1 MDKKYD
7 SIIVGSGAGGLA
19 SALCLARAGQQVLLL
34 EQHDVPGGWCHSF
47 TLNGQRFSP
56 GVHYVGCIS
65 EGENTNELLCGLGVA
80 NDMVFFEMNK
90 KGYEHCHIGDEKFS
104 MPSGIENLKTE
115 LCKRFPEE
123 KKAII
128 KYIDLVKTIHTQML
142 KIPKIHGF
150 WEHLTIP
157 FKTKYVG
164 KFAPFT
170 LKRVIDWHI
179 KDPLLKSILNVQCG
193 DHGLP
198 PYKASFLVHSMLMA
212 HYFDGGY
219 YPMGGGGGYVKAF
232 TKNIKSLGGEIR
244 TKSKVDRIL
253 IEKKKAIGVKL
264 ENGEIIKADRVIS
277 NADPNITFFDLVGE
291 NNISKKLRKKLDNT
305 KYSVTSLILFLTL
318 DIDVTKYGIDS
329 GNIWKISESD
339 LDAVYGNLTQNNIL
353 NGDEFSGVFLSCT
366 SLKDPASF
374 NGRYHNFEI
383 VTFLDYSAFEEFE
396 KGNDYHT
403 KEYEAFKKK
412 LLHKMLNTVERL
424 IPDARK
430 HVIQAELGTP
440 MTNNYYI
447 NSTRGSVY
455 GTEKSLKGVGPFA
468 FKAKTEIEN
477 LFLVGA
483 STLSHGVGGA
493 TNSGVEAVAKILGCK
508 AQDLL
513 SESKDQKLR
522 IYDAENST
530 SWPDW
535 VHQKRADRIRRFKE
549 IDLNPIDKE

>member
-1 MDKKYD
+1 MDKNYD
-7 SIIVGSGAGGLA
+7 SIIVGSGAGGLS
-19 SALCLARAGQQVLLL
+19 SALCLARAGQKILML

-47 TLNGQRFSP
+47 TLKGQRFSP
-56 GVHYVGCIS
+56 GVHYVGLIGKG
-65 EGENTNELLCGLGVA
+65 EGTHELLRGLGVA

-104 MPSGIENLKTE
+104 MPSGIENLKIK
-115 LCKRFPEE
+115 LCKRFPKE

-128 KYIDLVKTIHTQML
+128 NYVDLIKTIHLQMMEV
-142 KIPKIHGF
+142 PKMNGF
-150 WEHLTIP
+150 WDYITIP
-157 FKTKYVG
+157 FKTRYVG
-164 KFAPFT
+164 KFGLFT

-179 KDPLLKSILNVQCG
+179 KDPLLKTILNIQCG

-198 PYKASFLVHSMLMA
+198 PFKASFLVHSILMA
-212 HYFDGGY
+212 HYFEGGF

-232 TKNIKSLGGEIR
+232 TKRIKSLGGEIK

-253 IEKKKAIGVKL
+253 VENGKAIGVKL
-264 ENGEIIKADRVIS
+264 ENGEVINADRVIS
-277 NADPNITFFDLVGE
+277 NADPTITFLDLIGE
-291 NNISKKLRKKLDNT
+291 NNISKKLKKRLDNT

-329 GNIWKISESD
+329 GNIWKISEPD
-339 LDAVYGNLTQNNIL
+339 LDAVYGNLTKNDIL
-353 NGDEFSGVFLSCT
+353 SGDEFKGVFLSCT

-383 VTFLDYSAFEEFE
+383 VTFLDYSAFEQFE
-396 KGNDYHT
+396 KGKDYHT
-403 KEYEAFKKK
+403 EEYDAFKNK
-412 LLHKMLNTVERL
+412 LLNKMLNTVESL

-447 NSTRGSVY
+447 NSTRGNVY
-455 GTEKSLKGVGPFA
+455 GTEKTLKGVGPFA

-477 LFLVGA
+477 LYLTGA

-493 TNSGVEAVAKILGCK
+493 TNSGIETAAKILGCK
-508 AQDLL
+508 TQDLL
-513 SESKDQKLR
+513 IEDESQKLQ
-522 IYDAENST
+522 IYDAEDPS
-530 SWPDW
+530 SWPEW
-535 VHQKRADRIRRFKE
+535 LHQKRADKTRRFKE
-549 IDLNPIDKE
+549 IEKVLLE